1 MSKIQRRLPKWI
13 WGTCILACVAL
24 AILLLVSKYHLLPPR
39 PSTSLPIARTRLSG
53 RSLVHRE
60 KPARIPV
67 SLQQLAKGRRA
78 IREAVDL
85 ATQEDCYAIIVDKS
99 AYNLMVYHG
108 DSLVVSFPVELG
120 GDPINPKER
129 LGDGRTPEG
138 SYQVTWRRDIGE
150 TIYHRAL
157 LLNYPNRHD
166 RQAGRTGSHIEIHG
180 YGTGLRPDDGGLN
193 WTDGC
198 VALSNSHVDSLFA
211 IGHGSRKIGKG
222 TPVTIVYAGSLQDD
236 RYAVRDP

>member
-1 MSKIQRRLPKWI
+1 
-13 WGTCILACVAL
+13 
-24 AILLLVSKYHLLPPR
+24 
-39 PSTSLPIARTRLSG
+39 
-53 RSLVHRE
+53 
-60 KPARIPV
+60 
-67 SLQQLAKGRRA
+67 
-78 IREAVDL
+78 L
-85 ATQEDCYAIIVDKS
+85 ATKGDCYSIIVDKS
-99 AYNLMVYHG
+99 AYNLLVYDG
-108 DSLVVSFPVELG
+108 DSLVATFPVELG

-138 SYQVTWRRDIGE
+138 SYEVTWRRDIGE

-157 LLNYPNRHD
+157 LLDYPNHSD

-198 VALSNSHVDSLFA
+198 VALSNDDIDSLFE
-211 IGHGSRKIGKG
+211 IGDSNRRISNG
-222 TPVTIVYAGSLQDD
+222 TPVTIVCAGSLPDE